1 MNLGVLYRE
10 ELKALVRGRFAWVGG
25 AVVLLSIG
33 GLAAVATQDTWL
45 DGYGI
50 VAYFLAP
57 LGFVPIAAA
66 SIAGPRANR
75 FVESVFTAPVERS
88 GWFAAKVLVLLTLA
102 IGYYVALIPM
112 MLVYVA
118 NVGLPFLLIKFVE
131 WTPGILLASVA
142 TGTLIGVL
150 FIGRTVAPPVATG
163 VGVLMAFACLVP
175 LQELLVAQGYGAKA
189 TGRLTLASPLVL
201 LKNGLGFTLV
211 AGSIPASTALTWLSF
226 LFVVAGSFA
235 LAAWV
240 FLRAQGVELWE
251 ATRVQRWSTTGA
263 LFLITLLPVFL
274 ADANYDVSSPPANN
288 APSIHGVFSRG
299 GGTLALVDPGGP
311 MPDRC
316 CDVLLN
322 RDRYPPFPTD
332 QTTKQDLLVLLP
344 VDTSQPLVNLAIQI
358 TGDSGLQATADA
370 KALAEIVQHLEKRN
384 YASDSGPT
392 DVDDHHISSG
402 WVARVP
408 ISLTPTNPW
417 DIGGDRY
424 PLNVTAT
431 YTITGDSEVRT
442 FTAGAGIEAQ
452 VPYALAEMGGAAAIL
467 PLLCLIAALL
477 RWRQTR

>member
-1 MNLGVLYRE
+1 M
-10 ELKALVRGRFAWVGG
+10 
-25 AVVLLSIG
+25 LLAIG

-57 LGFVPIAAA
+57 LGFIPIAAA

-75 FVESVFTAPVERS
+75 FVECVFTAPVERRD
-88 GWFAAKVLVLLTLA
+88 WFAAKVLVLLTLA
-102 IGYYVALIPM
+102 IGCFVALIPM

-118 NVGLPFLLIKFVE
+118 HVGMPFLLIRFVE

-150 FIGRTVAPPVATG
+150 FIGRSVAPPVATG
-163 VGVLMAFACLVP
+163 VGVLMSFACLVP

-226 LFVVAGSFA
+226 LFVVAGTFA
-235 LAAWV
+235 LAAWI

-251 ATRVQRWSTTGA
+251 STRAQRWSITSA
-263 LFLITLLPVFL
+263 LFVITLLPVFL
-274 ADANYDVSSPPANN
+274 ADTNYDVSSPPANN

-299 GGTLALVDPGGP
+299 GGTLALVEPGAP
-311 MPDRC
+311 MPVRC

-322 RDRYPPFPTD
+322 RDRYPPFPIGE
-332 QTTKQDLLVLLP
+332 TTAQDLLILLP
-344 VDTSQPLVNLAIQI
+344 VATSERLANLSIRVA
-358 TGDSGLQATADA
+358 GVSGLQVMADPA
-370 KALAEIVQHLEKRN
+370 ALADVAQHLEKRT
-384 YASDSGPT
+384 YPPDVGPM
-392 DVDDHHISSG
+392 DAAGNHLISG

-424 PLNVTAT
+424 PLNVTGSYVAASSDQVQT
-431 YTITGDSEVRT
+431 LS
-442 FTAGAGIEAQ
+442 AGGGIEAQ
-452 VPYALAEMGGAAAIL
+452 VPYALVEMAAAASIL
-467 PLLCLIAALL
+467 PLLCLGAALV
-477 RWRQTR
+477 RWRRTR